1 MNTAVCAEKAIVH
14 LNVAD
19 FAVAVERLSQPGL
32 HDRPVIV
39 APLGAARARV
49 YDMSEEAFQAGVRK
63 HMPLDLAR
71 RRCAGARIVAPRPHR
86 YEQAMRELMSLALPF
101 SPLVESEDDTGHVFV
116 DLSGT
121 RRLFGP
127 ARDVAWR
134 MRREARGRLGLD
146 PIWGLA
152 TGKMMAK
159 AATRVVKPNGEH
171 IVEPGS
177 EAAFLRP
184 LPLHLLP
191 GLEAPDL
198 AVLAQYNL
206 RRVDQALAWRAEHFT
221 AIFGKRGA
229 EIYDLLRG
237 RDETPVLPAGL
248 KPPVVRLD
256 HEFEDD
262 TNDAGLVERRLFL
275 LAERAGAALRRM
287 GKAARRVAVALTYS
301 DGARV
306 IRQRSHALGTANDFL
321 LYDLAGAA
329 LDMAWQRRVRL
340 RHLRLICDRLVYPPA
355 QLDLPFMLDP
365 AELRSMRRD
374 KLVGALDSIRV
385 RHGFGAVRLGRAMEG

>member
-1 MNTAVCAEKAIVH
+1 MNSCAEKTILH

-71 RRCAGARIVAPRPHR
+71 RRCGGARVVAPRPHR
-86 YEQAMRELMSLALPF
+86 YEQAMRQLMSLALPY
-101 SPLVESEDDTGHVFV
+101 SPLVESEEDTGHVFV
-116 DLSGT
+116 DLGGT

-134 MRREARGRLGLD
+134 MRREARARLGLD
-146 PIWGLA
+146 PVWGL
-152 TGKMMAK
+152 GSNKLVAK
-159 AATRVVKPNGEH
+159 AATRVVKPDGEH
-171 IVEPGS
+171 IVEPGG
-177 EAAFLRP
+177 EAAFLGT

-198 AVLAQYNL
+198 TILAQYNL
-206 RRVDQALAWRAEHFT
+206 RRVSEALAWRAEHFT

-229 EIYDLLRG
+229 GIYDLLRG
-237 RDETPVLPAGL
+237 RDESPVLPAGL
-248 KPPVVRLD
+248 KPPLVRLD

-262 TNDAGLVERRLFL
+262 TNDLRLVERRLFL
-275 LAERAGAALRRM
+275 LVERAGAALRRM
-287 GKAARRVAVALTYS
+287 GKAARRVAVALSYS

-321 LYDLAGAA
+321 LYDLARAA
-329 LDMAWQRRVRL
+329 LDIAWQRRVRL

-355 QLDLPFMLDP
+355 QLDLPFMLEP
-365 AELRSMRRD
+365 AELRQIRQE
-374 KLVGALDSIRV
+374 KLVGALDSIRA
-385 RHGFGAVRLGRAMEG
+385 RHGAEAVSLGRAMEG